1 MAHQPVGSGASIA
14 LTTDTA
20 NTTSSGIA
28 QQSDTLRVVLVGA
41 DAVQGAHVSIGTDA
55 SATTASYY
63 VVKNEPASISISRP
77 SSQRVVGITTGS
89 TTLIDFPEGTGSPFA
104 VGSRVNLTVTDQ
116 SYYDDV
122 VGFATVSKVWNGSG
136 RNGNFSTRVTVD
148 ADTSGI
154 VTAYSSDNYAEL
166 RNSFKVSALAKGGA
180 ATGKSTLYYQQVQ
193 ITGEG

>member
-1 MAHQPVGSGASIA
+1 MALNPVGSGASIA

-20 NTTSSGIA
+20 NTTSSIA
-28 QQSDTLRVVLVGA
+28 QKANTLRVVLVGA
-41 DAVQGAHVSIGTDA
+41 DAVQGAHVAIGTDA
-55 SATTASYY
+55 SATTSDFY
-63 VVKNEPASISISRP
+63 VVKNEPASINIFRP
-77 SSQRVVGITTGS
+77 SSQRVVGITTGT

-104 VGSRVNLTVTDQ
+104 VGSRVDLTVTGQ
-116 SYYDDV
+116 SYYDDA
-122 VGFATVSKVWNGSG
+122 VGFATVSKVWSGSG
-136 RNGNFSTRVTVD
+136 RNGYFSTRITVD

-193 ITGEG
+193 ISGEG

>member
-1 MAHQPVGSGASIA
+1 MALNPVGSGASIA

-20 NTTSSGIA
+20 NTTSSIA
-28 QQSDTLRVVLVGA
+28 QKANTLRVVLVGA
-41 DAVQGAHVSIGTDA
+41 DAVQGAHVAIGTDA
-55 SATTASYY
+55 SATTSDFY
-63 VVKNEPASISISRP
+63 VVKNEPASINIFRP
-77 SSQRVVGITTGS
+77 SSQRVVGITTGA

-104 VGSRVNLTVTDQ
+104 VGSRVDLTVTGQ
-116 SYYDDV
+116 SYYDDA
-122 VGFATVSKVWNGSG
+122 VGFATVSKVWSGSG
-136 RNGNFSTRVTVD
+136 RNGYFSTRITVD

-180 ATGKSTLYYQQVQ
+180 VTGKSTLYYQQVQ

>member
-1 MAHQPVGSGASIA
+1 MALNPVGSGASIA

-20 NTTSSGIA
+20 NTTSSIA
-28 QQSDTLRVVLVGA
+28 QKANTLRVVLVGA
-41 DAVQGAHVSIGTDA
+41 DAVQGAHVAIGTDA
-55 SATTASYY
+55 SATTSDFYI
-63 VVKNEPASISISRP
+63 VKNEPASINIFRP
-77 SSQRVVGITTGS
+77 SSQRVVGITTGT

-104 VGSRVNLTVTDQ
+104 VGSRVDLTVTGQ
-116 SYYDDV
+116 SYYDDA
-122 VGFATVSKVWNGSG
+122 VGFATVSKVWSGSG
-136 RNGNFSTRVTVD
+136 RNGYFSTRITVD

-193 ITGEG
+193 ISGEG

>member
-28 QQSDTLRVVLVGA
+28 QQSDTLRVVLVGV

-89 TTLIDFPEGTGSPFA
+89 TTLIDFPEGTGSPFGL
-104 VGSRVNLTVTDQ
+104 GSRVNLTVTDQ
-116 SYYDDV
+116 SYYDDIIKDSSV
-122 VGFATVSKVWNGSG
+122 TAVDNTAGVGGAFG
-136 RNGNFSTRVTVD
+136 TRITLD

-154 VTAYSSDNYAEL
+154 VTAVSGYATL
-166 RNSFKVSALAKGGA
+166 RNSFKVSALAKGNAADVTGA
-180 ATGKSTLYYQQVQ
+180 LYYQQVQ
-193 ITGEG
+193 ISGEG

>member
-1 MAHQPVGSGASIA
+1 MALNPVGSGASIA

-20 NTTSSGIA
+20 NTTSSIA
-28 QQSDTLRVVLVGA
+28 QKANTLRVVLVGA
-41 DAVQGAHVSIGTDA
+41 DAVQGAHVAIGTDA
-55 SATTASYY
+55 SATTSDFY
-63 VVKNEPASISISRP
+63 VVKNEPASINIFRP
-77 SSQRVVGITTGS
+77 SSQKVVGITTGA

-104 VGSRVNLTVTDQ
+104 VGSRVDLTVTGQ
-116 SYYDDV
+116 SYYDDA
-122 VGFATVSKVWNGSG
+122 VGFATVSKVWSGSG
-136 RNGNFSTRVTVD
+136 RNGYFSTRITVD

>member
-41 DAVQGAHVSIGTDA
+41 DAVQGAHVAIGTDA

-63 VVKNEPASISISRP
+63 VVKNEPASISLSRP
-77 SSQRVVGITTGS
+77 SSQRVIGITTGA

-116 SYYDDV
+116 SYYDDIIKDSSV
-122 VGFATVSKVWNGSG
+122 TAVDNTAGVGGAFAT
-136 RNGNFSTRVTVD
+136 RITLD

-154 VTAYSSDNYAEL
+154 KTDISTYATL
-166 RNSFKVSALAKGGA
+166 RNSFKVSALAKGNAASVTGA
-180 ATGKSTLYYQQVQ
+180 LYYQQVQ
-193 ITGEG
+193 VTGEA

>member
-28 QQSDTLRVVLVGA
+28 QKSDTLRVVLVGA
-41 DAVQGAHVSIGTDA
+41 DAVQGAHVAIGTDA
-55 SATTASYY
+55 SASASSYY
-63 VVKNEPASISISRP
+63 VAKNVPASISLSRP

-89 TTLIDFPEGTGSPFA
+89 TTLIDFPEGTGTPFA

-116 SYYDDV
+116 SYYDDA
-122 VGFATVSKVWNGSG
+122 VGFATVTKVWSGAG
-136 RNGNFSTRVTVD
+136 RNGYYSTRVTVD
-148 ADTSGI
+148 ANTAGI

>member
-63 VVKNEPASISISRP
+63 VAKNVPASISLSRP
-77 SSQRVVGITTGS
+77 SSQRVIGITTGA

-122 VGFATVSKVWNGSG
+122 VGFATVSKVFSGAG
-136 RNGNFSTRVTVD
+136 RNGYYSTRITVD

-154 VTAYSSDNYAEL
+154 VTAYDSTNYAEL
-166 RNSFKVSALAKGGA
+166 RNSFKVSAYGEGA
-180 ATGKSTLYYQQVQ
+180 AAGKKGALYYQQVQ
-193 ITGEG
+193 VTGEA

>member
-63 VVKNEPASISISRP
+63 VAKNVPASISLSRP
-77 SSQRVVGITTGS
+77 SSQRVIGITTGA

-122 VGFATVSKVWNGSG
+122 VGFATVSKVFSGAG
-136 RNGNFSTRVTVD
+136 RNGYYSTRITVD

-154 VTAYSSDNYAEL
+154 VTAYDSSNYAEL
-166 RNSFKVSALAKGGA
+166 RNSFKVSAYGEGA
-180 ATGKSTLYYQQVQ
+180 AAGKKGALYYQQVQ
-193 ITGEG
+193 VTGEA

>member
-1 MAHQPVGSGASIA
+1 MALNPVGSGASIA

-20 NTTSSGIA
+20 NTTSSIA
-28 QQSDTLRVVLVGA
+28 QKANTLRVVLVGA
-41 DAVQGAHVSIGTDA
+41 DAVQGAHVAIGTDA
-55 SATTASYY
+55 SATTSDFY
-63 VVKNEPASISISRP
+63 VVKNEPASINIFRP
-77 SSQRVVGITTGS
+77 SSQRVVGITTGT

-104 VGSRVNLTVTDQ
+104 VGSRVDLTVTGQ
-116 SYYDDV
+116 SYYDDA
-122 VGFATVSKVWNGSG
+122 VGFATVSKVWSGSG
-136 RNGNFSTRVTVD
+136 RNGYFSTRITVD

>member
-63 VVKNEPASISISRP
+63 VVKNEPASISIGRP

-89 TTLIDFPEGTGSPFA
+89 TTLIDFPEGTGSPFV

-116 SYYDDV
+116 SYYDDIIKDSSV
-122 VGFATVSKVWNGSG
+122 TAVDNTAGVGGAFAT
-136 RNGNFSTRVTVD
+136 RITVD

-154 VTAYSSDNYAEL
+154 VTAVSGYATL
-166 RNSFKVSALAKGGA
+166 RNSFKVSALAKGNAADVTGA
-180 ATGKSTLYYQQVQ
+180 LYYQQVQ
-193 ITGEG
+193 VTGEA

>member
-1 MAHQPVGSGASIA
+1 MALNPVGSGASIA

-20 NTTSSGIA
+20 NTTSSIA
-28 QQSDTLRVVLVGA
+28 QKANTLRVVLVGA
-41 DAVQGAHVSIGTDA
+41 DAVQGAHVAIGTDA
-55 SATTASYY
+55 SATTSDFY
-63 VVKNEPASISISRP
+63 VVKNEPASINIFRP
-77 SSQRVVGITTGS
+77 SSQSVVGITTGA

-104 VGSRVNLTVTDQ
+104 VGSRVDLTVTGQ

-122 VGFATVSKVWNGSG
+122 VGFATVSKVWNGAG

-180 ATGKSTLYYQQVQ
+180 VTGKSTLYYQQVQ